1 MKLTK
6 DVLYL
11 LDKINESGFEGYI
24 VGGCVRDYLMGL
36 TPHDYDITTNALPE
50 DIKKIF
56 PHTFDTGIQHGTVT
70 VVHNSVNYEV
80 TTYRIDGKYKDN
92 RHPDEVTF
100 TDDITKDLSRRDFT
114 MNAIAYSPDKGYA
127 DPFGGREDIKK
138 GIIRGVREP
147 NLRFREDALRMLR
160 ALRFSAQLGF
170 EIEEKTYEAVKNNA
184 GLIKNVSIERITTE
198 FLRLIT
204 SEHREKLLLIDETK
218 LFEECAPEI
227 SRALRQRGKQIA
239 EILKKADKGE
249 DIALCIILAYEENPE
264 RTLKNLKLSNSL
276 IKSALSLIKYY
287 DFKIDGSEYDLR
299 KLLSEMGKEG
309 LLKLL
314 NIKKAKGEEYIS
326 EAEKFIKNE
335 EQTTIKSLDINGRDI
350 TGLGFKGPEI
360 GYTLNRLL
368 DFVLLNPEN
377 NKKEILLKEAF
388 KWLH

>member
-11 LDKINESGFEGYI
+11 LDKISEAGFEGYI

-70 VVHNSVNYEV
+70 VVYNSVNYEV
-80 TTYRIDGKYKDN
+80 TTYRIDGAYKDN

-114 MNAIAYSPDKGYA
+114 MNAIAYSPEKGYA
-127 DPFGGREDIKK
+127 DPFGGKEDIKK
-138 GIIRGVREP
+138 GVIRGVREP

-204 SEHREKLLLIDETK
+204 SEYREKLLLIDETG

-227 SRALRQRGKQIA
+227 SRALRERGEEIA
-239 EILKKADKGE
+239 EILKKSDKGE
-249 DIALCIILAYEENPE
+249 DTALCIILAYDENPE
-264 RTLKNLKLSNSL
+264 KTLKNLKLSNSL
-276 IKSALSLIKYY
+276 IKSTLSLIKYY
-287 DFKIDGSEYDLR
+287 DFKINGSEYDLR

-314 NIKKAKGEEYIS
+314 NIKKAKGEANIS
-326 EAEKFIKNE
+326 EAKEFVKG
-335 EQTTIKSLDINGRDI
+335 EQQITIKSLDINGKDI
-350 TGLGFKGPEI
+350 SGLGFKGPEI

-377 NKKEILLKEAF
+377 NKKDILLKEAE